1 MTSAE
6 KTKPALSVVVPV
18 LNEAAGLASIIENLG
33 AHCRSSIHHIEVFF
47 VDGGS
52 DDDSVAIITGYGYSC
67 ISSDKGRAK
76 QMNAGAAQANADCF
90 LFLHADSELPGG
102 GLDEVI
108 HTLRDHQWGRFDIRV
123 SGNAKMFVV
132 ISFFIN
138 WRSRLT
144 GIATGDQ
151 GIFVRKSLF
160 KNVGGFADQPLME
173 DIHISEKLGKVSAPR
188 CLRSRIT
195 TSGRR
200 WQQKGIWKTIFLMWW
215 LRLMY
220 WFGVSPLKL
229 AKRYE

>member
-1 MTSAE
+1 MTSAA

-18 LNEAAGLASIIENLG
+18 LNEAAGLASKIESLG
-33 AHCRSSIHHIEVFF
+33 AHCQSSIHHIDVLF

-52 DDDSVAIITGYGYSC
+52 HDNSVAIITGHGYSC
-67 ISSDKGRAK
+67 INSDKGRAK
-76 QMNAGAAQANADCF
+76 QMNAGAAQANADYL
-90 LFLHADSELPGG
+90 LFLHADSEVPNG

-108 HTLRDHQWGRFDIRV
+108 NTLHDHQWGRFDIRV
-123 SGNAKMFVV
+123 SGKAKMFAV

-160 KNVGGFADQPLME
+160 NKIGGFADQPLME
-173 DIHISEKLGKVSAPR
+173 DIDLSTKLGKVSAPR
-188 CLRSRIT
+188 CLRSKII

-200 WQQKGIWKTIFLMWW
+200 WQQRGIWKTIFLMWR
-215 LRLMY
+215 LRFMY
-220 WFGVSPLKL
+220 WFGVSPLRL
-229 AKRYE
+229 AKYYE